1 MTIQQS
7 IAYYLGVVI
16 GIAILFAILRIICLL
31 FLERKRKKIYLQINP
46 TATLQEID
54 KDFQRYF
61 RKFKKKLY
69 IALTIISILIYIIVS
84 K

>member
-7 IAYYLGVVI
+7 IGYYLGVVI
-16 GIAILFAILRIICLL
+16 GITILFFILRIICLL

-69 IALTIISILIYIIVS
+69 IALTIISILIYIIVG

>member
-7 IAYYLGVVI
+7 IGYYLGVII
-16 GIAILFAILRIICLL
+16 GITILFFILRIICLL

-69 IALTIISILIYIIVS
+69 IALTIISILIYIIVG